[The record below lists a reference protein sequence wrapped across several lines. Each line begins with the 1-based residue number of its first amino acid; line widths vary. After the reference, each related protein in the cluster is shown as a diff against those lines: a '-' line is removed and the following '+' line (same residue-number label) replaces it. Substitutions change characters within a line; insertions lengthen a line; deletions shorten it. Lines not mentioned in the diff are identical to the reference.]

1 MAYGRPQEVDTVIVG
16 NGPSALI
23 LSYILHGHIPWY
35 DSTTPHPDHLLH
47 DKLASRS
54 DHDLLNVDI
63 DALTDHFTA
72 SRFSY
77 STQAL
82 PINVLLDTLIR
93 PLGETEDAQ
102 KTTCVKWVHDPSR
115 TVPHLIFGNNAF
127 AGGQWED
134 GPVDASWDI
143 GTLSY
148 AGMISLPGY
157 AFDQHYVRRNAC
169 PMPTYL
175 RPSRSAV
182 ADYLASYPDQVGISD
197 SFRNGEVVSQITRL
211 GEMFHIGSHK
221 IVCKHL
227 ILASGVFSEM
237 IAPPPILQSLAQF
250 SATKVSPDQDSSY
263 PILVIGSGF
272 SAADVI
278 ISSHACQ
285 KIIHVFKWAPSTSP
299 SPLRA
304 CHQQAYPEYAGVYR
318 RMKVAALSHFPRS
331 DKRPKPRHTHSE
343 FDQCR
348 DWASTYEGIPNAQI
362 IQVEPSADGRSAMVS
377 FQIGS
382 EPSFQRQVSSL
393 AYVVG
398 RRGTLKYLSPSLL
411 REVLP
416 CAKAST
422 SSGLDVSKT
431 TTVSAHSLREKAN
444 EDLEMAPS
452 IFITGSLTGDSLIRF
467 AFGGC
472 TYAAGKIMSRHVH
485 ARERHQLTSMAC
497 PSNGSPIVSPVN
509 GIPPCLKERATSRP
523 QTPSPRIPAMSGLD
537 GHESSPLSLLAD
549 KCNPLDRRKEKFDF
563 M

>member
-1 MAYGRPQEVDTVIVG
+1 MAPAG

-23 LSYILHGHIPWY
+23 LSYILHGNIPWY

-47 DKLASRS
+47 DKLVSLS

-102 KTTCVKWVHDPSR
+102 KTTCVKWAHDTSR
-115 TVPHLIFGNNAF
+115 TVPHLIFGNNAS

-134 GPVDASWDI
+134 NPVDASWEI

-157 AFDQHYVRRNAC
+157 SFDQHYMRRNGS

-182 ADYLASYPDQVGISD
+182 ADYLASYPDQVGISN
-197 SFRNGEVVSQITRL
+197 SIRNGQVVSQIARV
-211 GEMFHIGSHK
+211 GDMFHIGSHK
-221 IVCKHL
+221 ILCKRL
-227 ILASGVFSEM
+227 ILASGVFSEL
-237 IAPPPILQSLAQF
+237 IAPPPLLEPLAQLSVMGVCPNQEF
-250 SATKVSPDQDSSY
+250 IH

-278 ISSHACQ
+278 ISSSARQ
-285 KIIHVFKWAPSTSP
+285 KIVHVFKWAPSTSP

-318 RMKVAALSHFPRS
+318 RMKAAALLQSPRR

-343 FDQCR
+343 FDQSR
-348 DWASTYEGIPNAQI
+348 DWASTYEGIPNARI
-362 IQVEPSADGRSAMVS
+362 IHVEPNADGRAAMVS

-382 EPSFQRQVSSL
+382 EPPFQRQVSSL

-398 RRGTLKYLSPSLL
+398 RRGSLKYLNPSLL

-416 CAKAST
+416 CVT
-422 SSGLDVSKT
+422 SNPSADLGVSKT
-431 TTVSAHSLREKAN
+431 STVSAHSLREKAN
-444 EDLEMAPS
+444 EDLEMAPNV
-452 IFITGSLTGDSLIRF
+452 FITGSLTGDSLIRF

-472 TYAAGKIMSRHVH
+472 AYAAGKIMSRH
-485 ARERHQLTSMAC
+485 ANYRKLHQQSSMAC
-497 PSNGSPIVSPVN
+497 DSNGASTVSQVN

-549 KCNPLDRRKEKFDF
+549 KCNPLDRRKDKFDL